1 MKRLFL
7 ILLASCLTG
16 CGEEPPP
23 AQAATPAITAPPAS
37 PGAPASPAI
46 PMTGVTAGR
55 STGLTIEPL
64 DAAPPLGRNLL
75 ADDVPAPRP
84 GRNLLADDVPAPR
97 PGRNLL
103 ADDVPA
109 PPLGRNLLAD
119 SGFVASSQREP
130 FHRPGCRWA
139 RKIDG
144 ENLRTF
150 GTREAAVAA
159 GHRPCKVCKP

>member
-75 ADDVPAPRP
+75 AD
-84 GRNLLADDVPAPR
+84 
-97 PGRNLL
+97 
-103 ADDVPA
+103 
-109 PPLGRNLLAD
+109 